1 MDAVFVHKRSKTRG
15 GVVHRWRSAKSR
27 LSRSVN
33 KTLRDIASAFRPC
46 SFRTCTPSLLSR
58 LLCEHGTDVNEE
70 REGRKEEER
79 REKEG
84 EKGNVGE
91 IVPRGCVKLRRR
103 KKRLYSN
110 DE

>member
-1 MDAVFVHKRSKTRG
+1 MTSPPPFVLVRFIRAH
-15 GVVHRWRSAKSR
+15 
-27 LSRSVN
+27 
-33 KTLRDIASAFRPC
+33 LRFFLAC
-46 SFRTCTPSLLSR
+46 S
-58 LLCEHGTDVNEE
+58 LCGHGTDVNEE
-70 REGRKEEER
+70 REGRGKEEER